1 MKQIVILILIFFGS
15 LQAKE
20 YKALFDC
27 SSGDAYYL
35 KTRMFLINKTVDM
48 IEAKG
53 DTTDFVMTMH
63 GDCAVLASQNYE
75 DVVEDNDLP
84 DIGQAQEYLKAM
96 IKEKRLKVV
105 TCEMSLKRN
114 AIDKKEVLSSIDIS
128 PNSYIDA
135 IAYQNDGYAIMTF
148 K

>member
-1 MKQIVILILIFFGS
+1 MKYLLILVFVFFES
-15 LQAKE
+15 LQARE

-53 DTTDFVMTMH
+53 DTTDFVMTLH
-63 GDCAVLASQNYE
+63 GDCAVLISKNYE
-75 DVVEDNDLP
+75 DVVADNDLP
-84 DIGQAQEYLKAM
+84 DIGQAQEYLKVI
-96 IKEKRLKVV
+96 IKKKKLKAI

-114 AIDKKEVLSSIDIS
+114 AIEKNEVLDSVEIS
-128 PNSYIDA
+128 ENSYIDA
-135 IAYQNDGYAIMTF
+135 ITYQNDGFAIMTF

>member
-1 MKQIVILILIFFGS
+1 MKYLLILVFVFFES
-15 LQAKE
+15 LQARE

-53 DTTDFVMTMH
+53 DTTDFVMTLH
-63 GDCAVLASQNYE
+63 GDCAVLISKNYE
-75 DVVEDNDLP
+75 DVVADNDLP
-84 DIGQAQEYLKAM
+84 DIGQAQEYLKVI
-96 IKEKRLKVV
+96 IKKKKLKAI

-114 AIDKKEVLSSIDIS
+114 AIEKNEVLDYVEIS
-128 PNSYIDA
+128 ENSYIDA
-135 IAYQNDGYAIMTF
+135 ITYQNDGFAIMTF

>member
-1 MKQIVILILIFFGS
+1 MLIFVLLGS
-15 LQAKE
+15 LQARE

-53 DTTDFVMTMH
+53 DTTDFVMTLH
-63 GDCAVLASQNYE
+63 GDCAVLISKNYE
-75 DVVEDNDLP
+75 EIVEDDDVPNMQ
-84 DIGQAQEYLKAM
+84 QAQEILKA
-96 IKEKRLKVV
+96 IVEKKKLKVT

-114 AIDKKEVLSSIDIS
+114 AIEKKEVLNFVHIS
-128 PNSYIDA
+128 ENSYIDA